1 MIGVY
6 ETKANY
12 VFDYLKEKILQGFYK
27 QGESIVISRVAEEL
41 ELSAIP
47 VREAI
52 KRLESEGLVEL
63 TPHKG
68 AQVTTFS
75 TKKINDI
82 LEVRAVLEGYAA
94 REACEFMDSKLIDRL
109 KQINKNLYS
118 FAVKGEDEN
127 FSNTNMEFHR
137 FLYQFSKNKMLFE
150 SIFNLWEGGKWSKS
164 LFAYYPEKMIE
175 SVKEHDDIIEAIQH
189 NQPDKVEELTRKH
202 KMKNI
207 PFYLDLQAR

>member
-1 MIGVY
+1 LIGVY